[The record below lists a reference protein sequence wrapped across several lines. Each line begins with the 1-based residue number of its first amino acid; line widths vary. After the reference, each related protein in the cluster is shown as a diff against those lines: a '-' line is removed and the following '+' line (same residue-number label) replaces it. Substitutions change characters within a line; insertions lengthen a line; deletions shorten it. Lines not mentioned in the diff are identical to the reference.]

1 MRQRCLQIK
10 IGYSPIGAP
19 QIEALNSNPILST
32 AYLPPIEWLALLAG
46 GEVRLER
53 LEHYQKQSYRNRTC
67 VMTGNGVQHLSVPV
81 LHSATK
87 MPVSE
92 VRIEYKTPWQR
103 NHWRTLVS
111 AYGNS
116 PYFLFYRDALQPFYE
131 EKTEFLFEFNLRL
144 VQILLQLMGIRKR
157 VALTDTF
164 EPLQDGDTRTAIRP
178 GASAKE
184 DYPFKIAEPYC
195 QVFAERYG
203 FVPNLSAVDLLF
215 NVGPDSSTYLLRQ
228 YRRFNQESGQ

>member
-1 MRQRCLQIK
+1 MPL
-10 IGYSPIGAP
+10 S
-19 QIEALNSNPILST
+19 EALNSNPILST
-32 AYLPPIEWLALLAG
+32 AYLPPVEWLALLAG
-46 GEVRLER
+46 GEARIER
-53 LEHYQKQSYRNRTC
+53 LEHYQKQSYRNRAC
-67 VMTGNGVQHLSVPV
+67 VMTGNGVQLLSVPV

-131 EKTEFLFEFNLRL
+131 EKTEFLFDFNLRL
-144 VQILLQLMGIRKR
+144 VQTLLKLMGIRKTL
-157 VALTDTF
+157 ALTDSF
-164 EPLQDGDTRTAIRP
+164 EPLQDGDARTTIRP
-178 GASAKE
+178 GAIAME
-184 DYPFKIAEPYC
+184 EYPFKIEETYS
-195 QVFAERYG
+195 QVFDDRFG

-215 NVGPDSSTYLLRQ
+215 NMGPDSRAYLLRQ
-228 YRRFNQESGQ
+228 HSRFNQDARQ